1 MSDSDDDPIV
11 SQIPVYLSQEMKN
24 QLYLFQYPSKP
35 RNSTGEPPQIQK
47 CMIKPQNKQVKMEL
61 AVNPNSNY
69 DYGKGE
75 YMALN
80 VDGPSSSKD
89 GKIFKSG
96 LLDKTV
102 LESTCPVPDA
112 GRYAIGVLHAG
123 ELHLNPLYTC
133 VEMRNY
139 LPFLD
144 TGDKRAKEAA
154 KSREDGEVEE
164 EELKQITVK
173 FARQESERVKRAR
186 ERSFNYLS
194 KKSAEEPWYSTEFH
208 PYRSE
213 KSECLQARLFCPA
226 PEEKPMQLSLDG
238 EQYRELLAPPEALDD
253 AVYGTLET
261 TMRRLRSRP
270 LVDRVRH
277 LLRSAE
283 VLGFDE
289 LMELLEG
296 DEKPM
301 EVVRTLQQVGVLVQ
315 GNWVIK
321 SEELYPAEGS
331 YPPGITADALCQAR
345 DYMLLQFTRKL
356 CLPMTELQNG
366 ARITPSILREI
377 VERLAIMLPLKG
389 WEFKLPS
396 DETFG
401 VRFPEVSQRQQM
413 MWEARMKNM

>member
-213 KSECLQARLFCPA
+213 KSEARLFCPA

-253 AVYGTLET
+253 AVY
-261 TMRRLRSRP
+261 
-270 LVDRVRH
+270 
-277 LLRSAE
+277 AE

-345 DYMLLQFTRKL
+345 DYMFTRKL